1 MKRTASLA
9 LIGGDLR
16 QAVLAEQL
24 AADGHAIS
32 VCALERHDFPASV
45 SAFSSPE
52 QCPPDAQAVILPMPV
67 LRDEIHLNAPLANT
81 ALSLGPVLDALPAGT
96 LVLAGAVSDLVRR
109 RAERARLH
117 IIDYLK
123 REELA
128 IRNAVPTAEGA
139 IQIAMEELPVTIQGL
154 RVLVIG
160 CGRIGQATASR
171 LSCLGADVTVSARRP
186 ADFARIQNACWH
198 ALDTRHLSGH
208 LAGFSLVINTVPT
221 LVLGPADLAELP
233 SDCLLLDLASKPGGI
248 DFDAAAALGRRAIW
262 ALSLP
267 GKVAPVSAACALR
280 DTIYTIL
287 QEEDIL

>member
-24 AADGHAIS
+24 AADGHDVS
-32 VCALERHDFPASV
+32 VCALERHAFPPSITV
-45 SAFSSPE
+45 FPSPD
-52 QCPPDAQAVILPMPV
+52 QCPSDVQAVILPMPV
-67 LRDEIHLNAPLANT
+67 LRDEIHLNAPLANA
-81 ALSLGPVLDALPAGT
+81 ALSLGPVLDALPPET
-96 LVLAGAVSDLVRR
+96 LVLAGAVSDAVRR
-109 RAERARLH
+109 RTERARLR

-154 RVLVIG
+154 QVLVIG
-160 CGRIGQATASR
+160 CGRIGQATAAR
-171 LSCLGADVTVSARRP
+171 LHSLGAEVTVSARRP
-186 ADFARIQNACWH
+186 PDFARIESSGWQ

-208 LAGFSLVINTVPT
+208 LAHFSLVINTVPT
-221 LVLGPADLAELP
+221 LVLGAADLSELP
-233 SDCLLLDLASKPGGI
+233 PGCLLLDLASKPGGI
-248 DFDAAAALGRRAIW
+248 DIAAAAALGRRAIW

-267 GKVAPVSAACALR
+267 GKVAPVSAAGALR
-280 DTIYTIL
+280 DTIYSIL

>member
-16 QAVLAEQL
+16 QAVLAERL
-24 AADGHAIS
+24 AADGHTVS
-32 VCALERHDFPASV
+32 VCALERHDFPPIV
-45 SAFSSPE
+45 TPFSTPE
-52 QCPPDAQAVILPMPV
+52 RCPADVQAVILPMPV
-67 LRDEIHLNAPLANT
+67 LRDEVHLNAPLANA
-81 ALSLGPVLDALPAGT
+81 ALSLGPVLDALPPET
-96 LVLAGAVSDLVRR
+96 LVLAGAVTDGVRR

-154 RVLVIG
+154 RALVIG
-160 CGRIGQATASR
+160 CGRIGQAVAAR
-171 LSCLGADVTVSARRP
+171 LRNLGADVTVSARKP
-186 ADFARIQNACWH
+186 ADFARIQNAGWR

-208 LAGFSLVINTVPT
+208 LEAFMLVINTVPT
-221 LVLGPADLAELP
+221 LVLGAADLAELP

-248 DFDAAAALGRRAIW
+248 DFDAATALGRRAIW

-267 GKVAPVSAACALR
+267 GKVAPVTAACALR
-280 DTIYTIL
+280 DTISAIL